1 VSDLSLETQ
10 ILLSLIEKER
20 TRKIVEMRFRGY
32 TYREIAKHF
41 DRSAERVRQL
51 VSAEIRKFRTKLRK
65 DKVYVETED

>member
-1 VSDLSLETQ
+1 
-10 ILLSLIEKER
+10 
-20 TRKIVEMRFRGY
+20 MRFRGY

-41 DRSAERVRQL
+41 DRSVERVRQL